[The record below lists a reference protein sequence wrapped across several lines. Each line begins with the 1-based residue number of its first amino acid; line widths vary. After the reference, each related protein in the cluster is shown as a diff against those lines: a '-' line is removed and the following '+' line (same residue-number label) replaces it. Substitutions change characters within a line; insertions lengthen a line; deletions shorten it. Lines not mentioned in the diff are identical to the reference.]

1 MQQLLVIAGGGAIGA
16 VLRFLMSTGVHRVLG
31 KEFPYGTLLVN
42 VVGSLLIG
50 LLFVL
55 LVEKQWI
62 AEHWRTAIFVG
73 FLGAFTT
80 FSTFSFETISLIES
94 GEITKALLNVALSVG
109 LCLMATWFG
118 ITLARQL

>member
-62 AEHWRTAIFVG
+62 AEHWR
-73 FLGAFTT
+73 
-80 FSTFSFETISLIES
+80 
-94 GEITKALLNVALSVG
+94 
-109 LCLMATWFG
+109 
-118 ITLARQL
+118 